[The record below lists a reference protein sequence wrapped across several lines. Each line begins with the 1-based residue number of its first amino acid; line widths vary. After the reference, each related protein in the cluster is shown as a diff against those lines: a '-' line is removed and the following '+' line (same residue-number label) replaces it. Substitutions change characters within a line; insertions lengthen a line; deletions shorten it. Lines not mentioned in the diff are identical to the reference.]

1 MRIIAALSK
10 EGRAAYLS
18 HLDLQRTVQRIL
30 RRADIPLRY
39 SKGFNP
45 HPELHFAT
53 ALSTG
58 AESQWEWFDV
68 ELEEAM
74 TPEAFLAAVAP
85 QMPEGLAMHDVLE
98 GPDTGF
104 GSLAAHLQ
112 GAAYTLTVQGDVKG
126 EALAAGISTLL
137 SGTEWIVE
145 KRTKS
150 GFKPQNIRPQI
161 YGIEMEDGETAP
173 FRLQVTGELTA
184 SGGLRPEALVKVLS
198 GLVQTPL
205 TFRCWRTGMYF
216 DGFLGLPSLH
226 PMGKEE

>member
-10 EGRAAYLS
+10 EGRAACLS

-30 RRADIPLRY
+30 RRGDVPLRY

-58 AESQWEWFDV
+58 AESSCEWFDV
-68 ELEEAM
+68 ELEENM
-74 TPEAFLAAVAP
+74 TPGAFLAAVAS
-85 QMPEGLAMHDVLE
+85 QMPEGIGMHSAFE
-98 GPDTGF
+98 GPETGF
-104 GSLAAHLQ
+104 GSLAAHLN
-112 GAAYTLTVQGDVKG
+112 GAAYVLTVQGDVSG
-126 EALAAGISTLL
+126 EALQEGIATLL

-161 YGIEMEDGETAP
+161 FSIRMEAGETAP

-184 SGGLRPEALVKVLS
+184 TGGLRPEALVKVLS
-198 GLVQTPL
+198 SIVGTPL
-205 TFRCWRTGMYF
+205 TFRCRRTGMYF
-216 DGFLGLPSLH
+216 DGFLGLPSLE
-226 PMGKEE
+226 KRSNE

>member
-30 RRADIPLRY
+30 RRGDVPLRY

-58 AESQWEWFDV
+58 AESNCEWFDV
-68 ELEEAM
+68 ELEENM
-74 TPEAFLAAVAP
+74 TPGAFLSAVAP
-85 QMPEGLAMHDVLE
+85 QMPEGLSMHSIME

-104 GSLAAHLQ
+104 GSLAAHLNGAEYLLTIQ
-112 GAAYTLTVQGDVKG
+112 GEVSGDV
-126 EALAAGISTLL
+126 LAQGISTLL
-137 SGTEWIVE
+137 AGTEWIVE

-161 YGIEMEDGETAP
+161 FSIRMEAGETAP

-184 SGGLRPEALVKVLS
+184 TGGLRPEALVKVLS
-198 GLVQTPL
+198 GIVGMPL
-205 TFRCWRTGMYF
+205 TFHCKRTGMYF
-216 DGFLGLPSLH
+216 DGFLGLPTLEKRSN
-226 PMGKEE
+226 E